1 MKIIKDK
8 IFLLVILT
16 ILGIS
21 YLAVSRGKWKTY
33 IIQKG
38 KTEKSISLSKD
49 IKIEIENSI
58 NNNLII
64 SNSTD
69 FIISKDCIEIDSLS
83 IKMVS
88 NSNSLKSELTNTKTR
103 VVDIENMEFDTI
115 GNLKAES
122 YLPNKITELCSN
134 QTIEISNWFKVKDK
148 NLKEFKLQYFIKE
161 VGKKPITKEIYLE
174 KVTNFNIIGKNHYD
188 FIILIYPILWVFL
201 LILLVIKVV
210 KILRKR
216 NDEKQT

>member
-8 IFLLVILT
+8 ILLLAILT

-38 KTEKSISLSKD
+38 KTEKSISLSKN

-58 NNNLII
+58 NSNSII
-64 SNSTD
+64 SNSTE
-69 FIISKDCIEIDSLS
+69 FIISKGCIEIDSLS
-83 IKMVS
+83 IKMKS
-88 NSNSLKSELTNTKTR
+88 ISNSLKNELKNSKTR
-103 VVDIENMEFDTI
+103 VVDIENIEFDTI

-122 YLPNKITELCSN
+122 YLPNKITELCAN
-134 QTIEISNWFKVKDK
+134 QRIEISNWFPLNDK
-148 NLKEFKLQYFIKE
+148 NSEEFKLQYFIKE

-174 KVTNFNIIGKNHYD
+174 KVTNFNIIGQNHYD

-201 LILLVIKVV
+201 ILLLVIKVV
-210 KILRKR
+210 LILKKR
-216 NDEKQT
+216 RNEKET

>member
-8 IFLLVILT
+8 IFLLAILT

-21 YLAVSRGKWKTY
+21 YLAVSRGKWKTN

-38 KTEKSISLSKD
+38 KTEKSISLGKD

-64 SNSTD
+64 SNSTE

-103 VVDIENMEFDTI
+103 VVDIENIEFDAQQ
-115 GNLKAES
+115 KKS
-122 YLPNKITELCSN
+122 YH
-134 QTIEISNWFKVKDK
+134 
-148 NLKEFKLQYFIKE
+148 QYQ
-161 VGKKPITKEIYLE
+161 P
-174 KVTNFNIIGKNHYD
+174 
-188 FIILIYPILWVFL
+188 
-201 LILLVIKVV
+201 
-210 KILRKR
+210 
-216 NDEKQT
+216 

>member
-8 IFLLVILT
+8 IFLLAILT

-21 YLAVSRGKWKTY
+21 YLAVSRGKWKTN

-38 KTEKSISLSKD
+38 KTEKSISLGKD

-64 SNSTD
+64 SNSTE

-103 VVDIENMEFDTI
+103 VVDIENIEFDTI

-122 YLPNKITELCSN
+122 YLPNKITELCAN
-134 QTIEISNWFKVKDK
+134 QRIEITNWFKVKDK

-201 LILLVIKVV
+201 ILLLVIKVV
-210 KILRKR
+210 KILKKR
-216 NDEKQT
+216 NDEKET

>member
-88 NSNSLKSELTNTKTR
+88 NSNSLKSELTHTKTR

>member
-115 GNLKAES
+115 GNLKTES